1 MTILR
6 RAYNSHPIFH
16 LTIVGSKFLLKQYT
30 FYPNLCKLS
39 LGILLSIIF
48 VLDSDM
54 KHLNNNKKKNIIA
67 SATLFTL
74 ASIIVIAG
82 AATAITT
89 TIQSAE
95 ANLAVDIPV
104 SRKEAPVVVSG
115 ENMYVGW

>member
-1 MTILR
+1 
-6 RAYNSHPIFH
+6 
-16 LTIVGSKFLLKQYT
+16 
-30 FYPNLCKLS
+30 
-39 LGILLSIIF
+39 

-54 KHLNNNKKKNIIA
+54 KYLNNNKKKNIIA